1 MNKTCTLSL
10 VVISFFINVS
20 GVGAQQIQPSPSPP
34 AQSSPAQ
41 PQKPST
47 EETEVVRINTNL
59 VQIDVSVVDKNG
71 VQVTD
76 LQPDDFEIR
85 EDDHVR
91 KITNLS
97 YVSSA
102 SRPDTTASGATV
114 KAASPAPAAAPLT
127 ASQVKRTM
135 ALVVD
140 DISLSLESLSP
151 VRQALRK
158 FVDEQMQPGDLV
170 AILRTSGGTGILQQ
184 FTSDK
189 RLLYAAINDI
199 RWTPTGRAAAT
210 AVEPIQS
217 RYATTDEMKE
227 LEEFRS
233 ESLSVGTF
241 GALSYIVR
249 GLKDL
254 PGRKSIVFFSES
266 LRITSAKGRNDRLL
280 DALQRVTEQ
289 ANRAS
294 VVFYTQDAS
303 GLQPLNYS
311 AAYSSMTGSNDISQ
325 SSMGNMAPIRQ
336 TAETSLAAL
345 NALSDR
351 KNVEYETHSVLDYM
365 AQQTGGTF
373 TRFNNDL
380 NASIRSAVADQ
391 QGYYLI
397 GYRPDESTF
406 DPATGARKFHKL
418 DIKVKRPG
426 LKVRYRGGFV
436 GVPDQARATPST
448 NPADV
453 LARALVSPF
462 EAGDIHVR
470 LTSLFRG
477 DATNGSSVTSLI
489 HIDGHD
495 LNLRET
501 ADGGREGS
509 IDLLAMTFSDNGSI
523 VDQIG
528 RTQVIRI
535 RGDAYQR
542 FLNNGLTYNLSVPIK
557 KAGDYQLRV
566 AVRDGGSSSL
576 GSAGQFIEVPNLSSG
591 HLAVSSIVVTASDPN
606 AKPAPEAVV
615 ASDDQ
620 FEQQMAS
627 AVRQLHYGMFLDYGY
642 MIYNAHIDKTNKTQL
657 QTQLRLLRDGQ
668 EVFAGRVN
676 PFDPTGQKDVKELTA
691 GGRLQIGT
699 MLAPGQYLLE
709 VIVTDQLEKEK
720 FRTVTQWID
729 FEVVK

>member
-1 MNKTCTLSL
+1 MIKTFSLSL
-10 VVISFFINVS
+10 LVVSVLINVS
-20 GVGAQQIQPSPSPP
+20 SLGAQQVQPSPSPP
-34 AQSSPAQ
+34 AQT
-41 PQKPST
+41 QKPST
-47 EETEVVRINTNL
+47 DETEVVRINTSL
-59 VQIDVSVVDKNG
+59 VQIDVSVVDKDG
-71 VQVTD
+71 VHVTD
-76 LQPDDFEIR
+76 LQPDDFEIK

-102 SRPDTTASGATV
+102 KRPDTTAANATE
-114 KAASPAPAAAPLT
+114 KAASPVMAAAPLT
-127 ASQVKRTM
+127 VSQVKRTM
-135 ALVVD
+135 AFVVD
-140 DISLSLESLSP
+140 DIDLSLESTGP
-151 VRQALRK
+151 VREALKK

-189 RLLYAAINDI
+189 RQLYAAINDI
-199 RWTPTGRAAAT
+199 RWSPRGRTAAT
-210 AVEPIQS
+210 SADQIQS

-233 ESLSVGTF
+233 ESLSAGTF

-249 GLKDL
+249 GLKNL
-254 PGRKSIVFFSES
+254 PGRKSIVFFSEA

-280 DALQRVTEQ
+280 DAMRRVTEE

-294 VVFYTQDAS
+294 VVLYTQDAS

-311 AAYSSMTGSNDISQ
+311 AAYSSMTGKNDISQ
-325 SSMGNMAPIRQ
+325 ATMGAMAPVRQ

-345 NALSDR
+345 HALADQ
-351 KNVEYETHSVLDYM
+351 KNVEFETHSVLDYM

-380 NASIRSAVADQ
+380 NASIRSALADQ

-406 DPATGARKFHKL
+406 DPATGAGKFHKL
-418 DIKVKRPG
+418 EIRVKRPG

-436 GVPDQARATPST
+436 GVPDQARPIPST

-462 EAGDIHVR
+462 ESGGIHVR

-477 DATNGSSVTSLI
+477 DAANGSSVTSLI

-557 KAGDYQLRV
+557 KAGAYQLRV
-566 AVRDGGSSSL
+566 AVRDEGSSRL

-591 HLAVSSIVVTASDPN
+591 HLSLSSLVVTATDPS
-606 AKPAPEAVV
+606 AKPEA
-615 ASDDQ
+615 AAGAEDQ

-627 AVRQLHYGMFLDYGY
+627 AVRRLHYGMFLDYGY
-642 MIYNAHIDKTNKTQL
+642 VIYNAHLDKANQTQL
-657 QTQLRLLRDGQ
+657 QTQIRLLRDGQ
-668 EVFAGRVN
+668 EVYAGRVN
-676 PFDPTGQKDVKELTA
+676 PFDTTGQKDVKELTA

-699 MLAPGQYLLE
+699 MLPPGQYLLE
-709 VIVTDQLEKEK
+709 VIVVDQLEKEK

>member
-1 MNKTCTLSL
+1 MIKTFTLSL
-10 VVISFFINVS
+10 LVISFFLNVGGIS
-20 GVGAQQIQPSPSPP
+20 AQQVQPSPLPP
-34 AQSSPAQ
+34 AQASPAQ

-47 EETEVVRINTNL
+47 EETDVVRINTNL
-59 VQIDVSVVDKNG
+59 VQIDVSVVDKNN

-85 EDDHVR
+85 EDDHAR
-91 KITNLS
+91 QITNLS

-102 SRPDTTASGATV
+102 SRPDTTAANATAKVVSPVPATV
-114 KAASPAPAAAPLT
+114 PLT

-189 RLLYAAINDI
+189 RQLYAAINDI
-199 RWTPTGRAAAT
+199 RWSPTGRAAAT

-241 GALSYIVR
+241 GALSYIIR
-249 GLKDL
+249 GLKAL

-280 DALQRVTEQ
+280 NAMQIVAEQ

-294 VVFYTQDAS
+294 VVLYTQDAS
-303 GLQPLNYS
+303 GLQPMNYS

-325 SSMGNMAPIRQ
+325 ASMGNMAPIHQ
-336 TAETSLAAL
+336 TAEAGLAAL

-351 KNVEYETHSVLDYM
+351 KNVEYETHSVLDFL

-380 NASIRSAVADQ
+380 NASIRSALADQ

-406 DPATGARKFHKL
+406 DPATGAKKFHKL
-418 DIKVKRPG
+418 EIRVKRPG

-436 GVPDQARATPST
+436 GVPETARATPST

-462 EAGDIHVR
+462 ESGGIHVG

-477 DATNGSSVTSLI
+477 DAVNGSSVTSLI

-495 LNLRET
+495 LNLKET

-528 RTQVIRI
+528 HTEVIRI

-557 KAGDYQLRV
+557 KAGAYQLRV
-566 AVRDGGSSSL
+566 AVRDGDSSRL

-591 HLAVSSIVVTASDPN
+591 HLALSSIVVTASDPN
-606 AKPAPEAVV
+606 AKPAPEAT
-615 ASDDQ
+615 AGGDDQ

-627 AVRQLHYGMFLDYGY
+627 AVRRLHYGMLLDYGY
-642 MIYNAHIDKTNKTQL
+642 VIYNAHVDKTNKTQL
-657 QTQLRLLRDGQ
+657 QTQIRLLRDGQ

-676 PFDPTGQKDVKELTA
+676 PFDPTGQKDVKELTG

-699 MLAPGQYLLE
+699 ILAPGQYLLE

-729 FEVVK
+729 FEIVK

>member
-1 MNKTCTLSL
+1 MIKTFSLSL
-10 VVISFFINVS
+10 LIVSVLINVS
-20 GVGAQQIQPSPSPP
+20 SIGAQQVQPSPSLP
-34 AQSSPAQ
+34 AQT
-41 PQKPST
+41 QKPST
-47 EETEVVRINTNL
+47 DETEVVRINTNL
-59 VQIDVSVVDKNG
+59 VQIDVSVVDKDG
-71 VQVTD
+71 VHVTD
-76 LQPDDFEIR
+76 LQPDDFEIK

-91 KITNLS
+91 KITSLS

-102 SRPDTTASGATV
+102 KPPDTTAANSTE
-114 KAASPAPAAAPLT
+114 KAASPVMAAAPLT
-127 ASQVKRTM
+127 VSQVKRTM
-135 ALVVD
+135 AFVVD
-140 DISLSLESLSP
+140 DIDLSLESTGP
-151 VRQALRK
+151 VRQALKK

-189 RLLYAAINDI
+189 RQLYAAINDI
-199 RWTPTGRAAAT
+199 RWSPRGRT
-210 AVEPIQS
+210 ASTSADQIQS

-233 ESLSVGTF
+233 ESLSAGTF

-249 GLKDL
+249 GLKTL
-254 PGRKSIVFFSES
+254 PGRKSIIFFSEA

-280 DALQRVTEQ
+280 DAMQRVTEE

-294 VVFYTQDAS
+294 VVLYTQDAS

-311 AAYSSMTGSNDISQ
+311 AAYSSMPGKNDISQ
-325 SSMGNMAPIRQ
+325 ATMGAMAPVRQ

-345 NALSDR
+345 HALADQ
-351 KNVEYETHSVLDYM
+351 KNVEFETHSVLDYM

-380 NASIRSAVADQ
+380 NASIRSALADQ

-406 DPATGARKFHKL
+406 DSATGARKFHKL
-418 DIKVKRPG
+418 EIKVKRPG

-436 GVPDQARATPST
+436 GVPDQPRPTPST

-462 EAGDIHVR
+462 ESGGIHVR
-470 LTSLFRG
+470 LTSLFGG
-477 DATNGSSVTSLI
+477 DAANGSSVTSLI

-501 ADGGREGS
+501 TDGGREGS

-535 RGDAYQR
+535 RGDSYQR
-542 FLNNGLTYNLSVPIK
+542 FLSNGLTYNLSVPIK
-557 KAGDYQLRV
+557 KAGAYQLRV
-566 AVRDGGSSSL
+566 AVRDEGSSRL

-591 HLAVSSIVVTASDPN
+591 HLSLSSVVVTATDPN
-606 AKPAPEAVV
+606 AKPEA
-615 ASDDQ
+615 AAGAEDQ

-627 AVRQLHYGMFLDYGY
+627 AVRRLHYGMFLDYGY
-642 MIYNAHIDKTNKTQL
+642 VIYNAHLDKANQTQL
-657 QTQLRLLRDGQ
+657 QTQIRLLRDGQ
-668 EVFAGRVN
+668 EVYAGRVN
-676 PFDPTGQKDVKELTA
+676 PFDSAGQKDLKELTA

-699 MLAPGQYLLE
+699 MLAPGLYLLE

-720 FRTVTQWID
+720 FRTVRQWID